1 MGVGAVAAGH
11 GAHVHAGGSGGAKGA
26 PDPAQ
31 LSAKATDSDPGQGV
45 AQLGNGGCSCGGGG
59 PKDALAGAKGGPDA
73 PPRSAPGEDKGGG
86 GGAPTQSPSSYAD
99 PSKASASPEQ
109 QPGETSYDGLKEK
122 AKQVLSAAHGAGLK
136 LISGLRAGES
146 QGHGDGSAVDVS
158 NVPGG
163 SKQGSPEMK
172 QFAEAMR
179 AAGKAGDPT
188 IGYVIY
194 QQQIASARDNWAWR
208 PMEDRGSN
216 TQNHFDH
223 VHVSTDPNR

>member
-1 MGVGAVAAGH
+1 
-11 GAHVHAGGSGGAKGA
+11 
-26 PDPAQ
+26 
-31 LSAKATDSDPGQGV
+31 
-45 AQLGNGGCSCGGGG
+45 
-59 PKDALAGAKGGPDA
+59 
-73 PPRSAPGEDKGGG
+73 
-86 GGAPTQSPSSYAD
+86 
-99 PSKASASPEQ
+99 
-109 QPGETSYDGLKEK
+109 
-122 AKQVLSAAHGAGLK
+122 VLSAAHAAGLK
-136 LISGLRAGES
+136 LISGARPGES

-163 SKQGSPEMK
+163 SKQESAEME

-194 QQQIASARDNWAWR
+194 RQRIASARDGWAWR